1 MTRSTRVVSLS
12 VLPLLLALGG
22 CSKAPGDVPADA
34 TTADTPAAID
44 SSSADADA
52 VEQDP
57 GVPAFPIIPT
67 IVVPEIIGV
76 TPAQRALESSLASIL
91 DPVEGITVT
100 PARCSTDG
108 SLINAGGITSVD
120 AQGRLTRNGDEGIF
134 TINPDGSGTAN
145 FEGGLV
151 RVNADGSG
159 TINGNPAG
167 GGDDAIIS
175 VEADGSGT
183 YNGVA
188 GLIRLD
194 GKGAGTWNGDSGLI
208 TNNGDGSGTWN
219 GPEGLVRVNADG
231 SGTWN
236 GDEGLITNNGDGTG
250 TIGPPA
256 RPVRMPPLTPLAP
269 AGRFPP
275 LKKFA
280 PPGAACGYVITLND
294 RVLFDFDK
302 SDIRPDAATL
312 LDTLAGALK
321 TVKTTGM
328 EVRGH
333 TDSKGADDYNQA
345 LSERRASS
353 VVAAL
358 RERGAAQQSEAKG
371 YGETQPVAPNALDGK
386 DNPGGR
392 QLNRRV
398 EIFVRS

>member
-1 MTRSTRVVSLS
+1 MRASTVGLPFSVPVLLVALLS
-12 VLPLLLALGG
+12 G
-22 CSKAPGDVPADA
+22 CSKEPQPDATAAADPAAAAVTAADPGGSPDSAGAPG
-34 TTADTPAAID
+34 I
-44 SSSADADA
+44 
-52 VEQDP
+52 E
-57 GVPAFPIIPT
+57 FPVIPS
-67 IVVPEIIGV
+67 IVVPDIIGV
-76 TPAQRALESSLASIL
+76 TPAQRALESSLQSIL
-91 DPVEGITVT
+91 DPVEGITVA

-108 SLINAGGITSVD
+108 GLMTVGGITRVD
-120 AQGRLTRNGDEGIF
+120 EQGQLTRNGDEGIF
-134 TINPDGSGTAN
+134 VINADGSGTAN

-159 TINGNPAG
+159 TINGSASG
-167 GGDDAIIS
+167 GGDEAIIS

-194 GKGAGTWNGDSGLI
+194 GRGAGTWNGDSGLI

-219 GPEGLVRVNADG
+219 GPKGLVRINADG

-236 GDEGLITNNGDGTG
+236 GDEGLIVNNGDGTG

-256 RPVRMPPLTPLAP
+256 RPVKMSPVPPLPP

-280 PPGAACGYVITLND
+280 PPGAPCGYLITLND

-302 SDIRPDAATL
+302 ADIRADAAQL
-312 LDTLAGALK
+312 LDTLAAALQD
-321 TVKTTGM
+321 VQTTGM

-333 TDSKGADDYNQA
+333 TDAKGTDHYNQS
-345 LSERRASS
+345 LSERRAAS

-358 RERGAAQQSEAKG
+358 RERGAAQQADAKG
-371 YGETQPVAPNALDGK
+371 FGETLPVAPNEVAGK